1 MKLFQIVWSGS
12 DMPGGDGVAGEG
24 SAAGEVSIV
33 SVDGIMTESL
43 EPSGLLGESTSCL
56 FSSTHE

>member
-1 MKLFQIVWSGS
+1 
-12 DMPGGDGVAGEG
+12 MPVGDGVAGEG

-33 SVDGIMTESL
+33 SVDDIMTESL